1 MLFRSISICA
11 GIFFPVVKTEN
22 DDIILVFLNKRK
34 VLDMQQD
41 DERLMNIEM
50 TLANHEKMLDE
61 LNQVTIEQSKVIEKL
76 IRQNQYLLNLA
87 ESDTVKP
94 QSEETPP
101 PHY

>member
-1 MLFRSISICA
+1 M
-11 GIFFPVVKTEN
+11 
-22 DDIILVFLNKRK
+22 FLNKRK
-34 VLDMQQD
+34 VSDMQQD

-50 TLANHEKMLDE
+50 ALANHEKMLDE
-61 LNQVTIEQSKVIEKL
+61 LNQVIIEQSKVIEKL
-76 IRQNQYLLNLA
+76 VRQGQYLLNLA

>member
-1 MLFRSISICA
+1 
-11 GIFFPVVKTEN
+11 
-22 DDIILVFLNKRK
+22 
-34 VLDMQQD
+34 MQQD

-50 TLANHEKMLDE
+50 ALANHEKMLDE
-61 LNQVTIEQSKVIEKL
+61 LNQVIIEQSKVIEKL
-76 IRQNQYLLNLA
+76 VRQSQYLLNLA

>member
-1 MLFRSISICA
+1 
-11 GIFFPVVKTEN
+11 
-22 DDIILVFLNKRK
+22 
-34 VLDMQQD
+34 MQQD
-41 DERLMNIEM
+41 DERLMNIEI

-61 LNQVTIEQSKVIEKL
+61 LNQVIIEQSKVIEKL

>member
-1 MLFRSISICA
+1 M
-11 GIFFPVVKTEN
+11 
-22 DDIILVFLNKRK
+22 FLNKRK
-34 VLDMQQD
+34 VSDMQQD

-50 TLANHEKMLDE
+50 ALANHEKMLDE
-61 LNQVTIEQSKVIEKL
+61 LNQVIIEQSKVIEKL
-76 IRQNQYLLNLA
+76 VRQNQYLLNLA

>member
-1 MLFRSISICA
+1 M
-11 GIFFPVVKTEN
+11 
-22 DDIILVFLNKRK
+22 FLNKRK

-41 DERLMNIEM
+41 DERLMNIEI

-61 LNQVTIEQSKVIEKL
+61 LNQVIIEQSKVIEKL